1 MTNTSGYRTPASI
14 SPTGHYTGYIWARHG
29 LSHPALVTHT
39 GRVLFQLF
47 RPIVWLAGATGA
59 PRADSFL
66 LTRHRLIDLRLA
78 EAIESGRVTQ
88 VIEIAAGLAAR
99 GWRMKQRFGDRV
111 TYIEADLPEM
121 AQAKREALARIGP
134 LAAGHHIVDIDA
146 LQESGPGSLAAVAAG
161 LDRREGVAIITE
173 GLLNYFSLDN
183 VRSMWQHFAR
193 TLAEFERGYYWADL
207 YLSSD
212 LAGPGVSPFLKL
224 LSAFV
229 RGRVHLHFATADEV
243 HAELEADG
251 FPYARLLE
259 PGEFA
264 ERLSGIPHGLAGYV
278 KVLEA
283 RTHAGEQTSG

>member
-1 MTNTSGYRTPASI
+1 MENTSGYRTPASI

-39 GRVLFQLF
+39 GRILFQLF

-78 EAIESGRVTQ
+78 EAIESGRVAQ

-121 AQAKREALARIGP
+121 AQAKREALARIGS

-183 VRSMWQHFAR
+183 VRSMWRHFAR
-193 TLAEFERGYYWADL
+193 TLAEFER
-207 YLSSD
+207 
-212 LAGPGVSPFLKL
+212 VSPFLKL